1 MHNLFWWPRFR
12 PSKEMYSTKQGF
24 LMFIYVQEL
33 QMFKTGS
40 TLARMV
46 CAAIHTSLL
55 GRGDVKQEKMVVLD
69 GNDQNF
75 FVKKL
80 PHFDFASHRGQLTT
94 V

>member
-1 MHNLFWWPRFR
+1 
-12 PSKEMYSTKQGF
+12 MYSTEQGS

-33 QMFKTGS
+33 QMFKTGF

-55 GRGDVKQEKMVVLD
+55 GRGDVKQKSGSFGWYGLKL
-69 GNDQNF
+69 F

-80 PHFDFASHRGQLTT
+80 PHIDFAK
-94 V
+94 